1 LKKFDAGPEGFLLA
15 QFIVWSVF
23 RDKVLE
29 AH

>member
-1 LKKFDAGPEGFLLA
+1 LKKFDAGPERFLLA
-15 QFIVWSVF
+15 QLNVWSVF